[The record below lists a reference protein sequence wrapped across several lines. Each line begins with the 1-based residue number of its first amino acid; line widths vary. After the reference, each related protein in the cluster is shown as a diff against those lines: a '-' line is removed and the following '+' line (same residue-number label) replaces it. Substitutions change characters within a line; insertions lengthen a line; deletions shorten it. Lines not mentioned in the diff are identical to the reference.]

1 MLPLPWTPH
10 NLARTYAAILN
21 LGGHAVKLQQQRRT
35 FLKGTLAGGAVLAAA
50 GLGLIPTRLALAAW
64 PEAAFQATSLD
75 DALNKVFGSS
85 TLETSD
91 KVVLKAPSIAENGAV
106 VPITVNAEQ
115 LQNVDSIS
123 IFSEKNPTPFVAR
136 FNLKPGCVADV
147 STRVKMG
154 ESGDIIA
161 VVKADG
167 KLYSAR
173 TNVKV
178 TVGGCGG

>member
-1 MLPLPWTPH
+1 MNP
-10 NLARTYAAILN
+10 
-21 LGGHAVKLQQQRRT
+21 QQQRR
-35 FLKGTLAGGAVLAAA
+35 LLIKGSLAGGAVLAAA
-50 GLGLIPTRLALAAW
+50 GLGLLPSRLALAAW
-64 PEAAFQATSLD
+64 PEEAFKSTSMD
-75 DALNKVFGSS
+75 DALTKVFGS
-85 TLETSD
+85 TALEASD

-106 VPITVNAEQ
+106 VPITISAEQ
-115 LQNVDSIS
+115 LHNVESIS

-154 ESGDIIA
+154 ESGDVIA

>member
-1 MLPLPWTPH
+1 MNP
-10 NLARTYAAILN
+10 
-21 LGGHAVKLQQQRRT
+21 QQQRR
-35 FLKGTLAGGAVLAAA
+35 LLIKGSLAGGAVLAAA
-50 GLGLIPTRLALAAW
+50 GLGLLPSRLALAAW
-64 PEAAFQATSLD
+64 PEEAFKSTSMD
-75 DALNKVFGSS
+75 DALTKVFGS
-85 TLETSD
+85 TALEASD

-106 VPITVNAEQ
+106 VPITISAEQ
-115 LQNVDSIS
+115 LQNVESIS

-154 ESGDIIA
+154 ESGDVIA

>member
-1 MLPLPWTPH
+1 M
-10 NLARTYAAILN
+10 
-21 LGGHAVKLQQQRRT
+21 KLHQQRRT

-50 GLGLIPTRLALAAW
+50 GLGLIPARRALAAW
-64 PEAAFQATSLD
+64 PEAAFHATSLD
-75 DALNKVFGSS
+75 EALTKVFGSNA
-85 TLETSD
+85 LEASD

-106 VPITVNAEQ
+106 VPITINGEQ
-115 LQNVDSIS
+115 FDNVESIS

-136 FNLKPGCVADV
+136 FNFKPGCLPDV
-147 STRVKMG
+147 STRIKMG
-154 ESGDIIA
+154 ESGDVIA
-161 VVKADG
+161 VVQAGG

>member
-1 MLPLPWTPH
+1 VNP
-10 NLARTYAAILN
+10 
-21 LGGHAVKLQQQRRT
+21 QQQRR
-35 FLKGTLAGGAVLAAA
+35 LLIKGSLAGGAVLAAA
-50 GLGLIPTRLALAAW
+50 GLGLLPSRLALAAW
-64 PEAAFQATSLD
+64 PEEAFKSTSMD
-75 DALNKVFGSS
+75 DALTKVFG
-85 TLETSD
+85 TTALEASD

-106 VPITVNAEQ
+106 VPITINAEQ
-115 LQNVDSIS
+115 LQNVESIS

-154 ESGDIIA
+154 ESGDVIA

>member
-1 MLPLPWTPH
+1 M
-10 NLARTYAAILN
+10 
-21 LGGHAVKLQQQRRT
+21 KLQPQRRT

-50 GLGLIPTRLALAAW
+50 GLGLIPSRLALAAW
-64 PEAAFQATSLD
+64 PEAAFHATSLD

-85 TLETSD
+85 ALEASD

-115 LQNVDSIS
+115 LPNVESIS
-123 IFSEKNPTPFVAR
+123 LFSEKNPTPFVAR
-136 FNLKPGCVADV
+136 FNLKPGCVADI

-154 ESGDIIA
+154 ESGDVIA

-167 KLYSAR
+167 KLFSA
-173 TNVKV
+173 TKETKV
-178 TVGGCGG
+178 TLGGCGG

>member
-1 MLPLPWTPH
+1 MIDAKRRILLKGS
-10 NLARTYAAILN
+10 LAASAIGAAI
-21 LGGHAVKLQQQRRT
+21 G
-35 FLKGTLAGGAVLAAA
+35 A
-50 GLGLIPTRLALAAW
+50 GLLSPRLVLAAW
-64 PEAAFQATSLD
+64 PEAAFHATSLD
-75 DALNKVFGSS
+75 DALTKVFGSS
-85 TLETSD
+85 TLEASD

-115 LQNVDSIS
+115 LQNVQSIS

-154 ESGDIIA
+154 ESGDVIA